1 MQRRTR
7 FTAFL
12 GALLATASLS
22 ATAQFA
28 PDCAA
33 IHDVNPEAG
42 DGQYLISPGG
52 KTFGVY
58 CHDMA
63 GTPRDYLTLVNT
75 GGNSNYS
82 RHGNVGGGPFTPVTT
97 RYTRVRIDPATLLVH
112 IGDQTFATSEGS
124 DCCYGPTGLV
134 TSMPYAT
141 AGSCD
146 GWFGV
151 QGVSNVDLTG
161 TPFIVD
167 DVFTVGGWDAR
178 GSANSG
184 VVFTFGGQMVPI
196 AVQGAVVNTTGG
208 GGCGATSPK
217 FPAGGINTDGGFDL
231 QLAFTGGPVSVDKD
245 RCKNGGWKDFGWF
258 RNQGDCVS
266 WFATDGR
273 NAPH

>member
-1 MQRRTR
+1 MSRRTR
-7 FTAFL
+7 FIAL
-12 GALLATASLS
+12 VGALLASASFS
-22 ATAQFA
+22 AAAQFA
-28 PDCAA
+28 PDCTA
-33 IHDVNPEAG
+33 IHDANPAAG

-52 KTFGVY
+52 KTFSVY

-63 GTPRDYLTLVNT
+63 GTPREYLTLVNT

-82 RHGNVGGGPFTPVTT
+82 THGNVGGGPFTPVTT
-97 RYTRVRIDPATLLVH
+97 RYSRVRIDPATLLVH
-112 IGDQTFATSEGS
+112 VGDQTFSESTGE
-124 DCCYGPTGLV
+124 DCCYGSTLV

-151 QGVSNVDLTG
+151 LGTANVDLTG

-178 GSANSG
+178 GSANG
-184 VVFTFGGQMVPI
+184 GDIFTFGGQMI
-196 AVQGAVVNTTGG
+196 GIGVQGAVVNTRGG

-217 FPAGGINTDGGFDL
+217 FPAGGLNTDGGFDL

-245 RCKNGGWKDFGWF
+245 SCKNGGYKVFGWF

-266 WFATDGR
+266 WFATNGR
-273 NAPH
+273 NGPN